1 MISMWDINVQNS
13 IKIFHN
19 RHIRRSETAKKH
31 KNILAAHFI
40 VLNSVSTFTF
50 FLFLFIWLRS
60 FNKIWRC
67 KITELLQD
75 ISLWLVSIMITH
87 LPPCHF
93 DHFQKKKKR
102 KKKEMLINQ
111 IVCAYSANDHV
122 PSSCKYFIAVKSVSI
137 FWLAYF

>member
-50 FLFLFIWLRS
+50 FFFLFIWLRS
-60 FNKIWRC
+60 FIKIWRC

-75 ISLWLVSIMITH
+75 IWLWLLSIMITH

-93 DHFQKKKKR
+93 DHFQKKR
-102 KKKEMLINQ
+102 KKKKCGSIKLY
-111 IVCAYSANDHV
+111 VLTV
-122 PSSCKYFIAVKSVSI
+122 PMTMSLHLVSI
-137 FWLAYF
+137 LLR